1 MSKQIEITNTYKGN
15 STLITYTQDDAG
27 KWTETS
33 RFCPEGRPAYES
45 DVIDAV
51 RKYDRANLHKHFPMA
66 GFHS

>member
-15 STLITYTQDDAG
+15 STQITYKQDEQG
-27 KWTETS
+27 RWMEFS
-33 RFCPEGRPAYES
+33 RFCPEGRYTYES

-51 RKYDRANLHKHFPMA
+51 RKYDRANLNKHFPMA